1 MNIIRAMIIVGISI
15 ITSVITTFINNR
27 WHIKQ
32 LKLTANIWL
41 GSVISILA
49 CIIDF
54 LLVKSIEIIL
64 VLPFCMVVTALACYI
79 RCSMKLDNLLR

>member
-15 ITSVITTFINNR
+15 ITSVITTYINNNL
-27 WHIKQ
+27 HIKQ
-32 LKLTANIWL
+32 LKLTNNIWL
-41 GSVISILA
+41 GLVISILA

-54 LLVKSIEIIL
+54 LLVKNIEIIL
-64 VLPFCMVVTALACYI
+64 VLPFCMIVTALACYI